1 MATVRKTRFT
11 RRVPDH
17 VTDELVNVLSN
28 GKVYEFN
35 GLFGAVYGNLKVKN
49 AVSGGEEMLRLRAY
63 EKLQSLVSRG
73 VVEKKLKRYRGL
85 KGIEMASS
93 IHTLAR
99 AEAAAVAAAAAR

>member
-1 MATVRKTRFT
+1 
-11 RRVPDH
+11 
-17 VTDELVNVLSN
+17 
-28 GKVYEFN
+28 
-35 GLFGAVYGNLKVKN
+35 
-49 AVSGGEEMLRLRAY
+49 MLRLRAY